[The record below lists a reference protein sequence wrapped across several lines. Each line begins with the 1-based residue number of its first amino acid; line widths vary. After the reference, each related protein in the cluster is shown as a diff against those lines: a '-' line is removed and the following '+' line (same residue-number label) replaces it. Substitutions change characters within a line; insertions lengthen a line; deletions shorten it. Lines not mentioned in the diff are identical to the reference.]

1 MKKILIVEDEIGIR
15 ETISEILT
23 CQNYTTKTAANGIEA
38 LEILKTWTPNLILS
52 DINMPV
58 MDGYSFFEE
67 TRKIEHLPLI
77 PFVFLTAKA
86 GEEEMRNSLT
96 FGVDDFISKPFKA
109 DFLIQIIE
117 AKIKKFKAITNS
129 SIVSFLYNQHLEKEI
144 LTSNAANLN
153 QSTVNEDTNDKEKED
168 DSQVLIKKAQQINV
182 ESNRLVQKA
191 TLLEQIKQ
199 NKEIAI
205 DDEVTNSFAVFQEV
219 LGEISVF
226 HENAEKRILHH
237 FDDEKIKIQSHHL
250 SFILYE
256 LIDNA
261 LQFSREN
268 GKVILSGKKNGNEFE
283 ITIRDFGNGF
293 DLSQITKANINL
305 DSNHKGLS
313 VFFTKKI
320 IQSYKGHFCCES
332 NEKNGTIITIVLPL
346 NENDNETLPLL

>member
-1 MKKILIVEDEIGIR
+1 MRKILIVEDEIGIR
-15 ETISEILT
+15 ETISEILN
-23 CQNYTTKTAANGIEA
+23 CQNYETKTAVNGLDA

-86 GEEEMRNSLT
+86 GEDEMRNSLT
-96 FGVDDFISKPFKA
+96 FGVDDFITKPFKTE
-109 DFLIQIIE
+109 FLIEIIE

-129 SIVSFLYNQHLEKEI
+129 SIVSLLYNQHLEKEI
-144 LTSNAANLN
+144 VTTNSAALYKA
-153 QSTVNEDTNDKEKED
+153 TVTQETNDSEKENER
-168 DSQVLIKKAQQINV
+168 QLLKKKAQQINIK
-182 ESNRLVQKA
+182 SNRLVQKA

-199 NKEIAI
+199 NEAIAI
-205 DDEVTNSFAVFQEV
+205 DDEATNSLAVFQDV
-219 LGEISVF
+219 LAEISVF
-226 HENAEKRILHH
+226 HENAEKRILHQ

-250 SFILYE
+250 YFILYE

-268 GKVILSGKKNGNEFE
+268 GKVIVSGKKNGNEFD

-293 DLSQITKANINL
+293 DLSKTMHSTL
-305 DSNHKGLS
+305 DMDSEHKGLS
-313 VFFTKKI
+313 LFFTNKI
-320 IQSYKGHFCCES
+320 IQSYKGNFNCDS
-332 NEKNGTIITIVLPL
+332 NEKNGTIITIMLPL
-346 NENDNETLPLL
+346 QYNLLPLK